1 MAESYT
7 VVSWHDE
14 RVSMVIK
21 VKVKMER
28 RVAAGTGREA
38 QTFGPIVGK
47 SLMKDS
53 TKKPRYNCS

>member
-1 MAESYT
+1 M
-7 VVSWHDE
+7 VVGWHDE

-47 SLMKDS
+47 SLIKDS
-53 TKKPRYNCS
+53 TKKPKYNCS